1 MRFMDLMHVVA
12 DDCKVDV
19 EFFVFDD
26 GNFVRLKNLT
36 FKAAL
41 ELDEEFRYA
50 RIDWFNAPRKNKV
63 TVSCTVK

>member
-1 MRFMDLMHVVA
+1 MKFMDLMHVIA

-26 GNFVRLKNLT
+26 GNFIRLKNLT

-50 RIDWFNAPRKNKV
+50 RIDWFNATRKNKV
-63 TVSCTVK
+63 NVSCTIK